1 MLNQDP
7 GPPPGGGR
15 KNSDDGRL
23 AKLKAFAEDN
33 SRRLSK
39 SLSGLFNN
47 ADVHNDDDDVKIPE
61 GVADVLPEAQ
71 GEQDEPEVQEL
82 PVQQGPV
89 QPARPAPVQRN
100 RRRIGPC
107 GRKSL
112 YALLAIIIGG
122 ALFSGGFFGL
132 KAISKE
138 ITPEVV
144 PPKLTT
150 KIFSSQSLL
159 EASKTAPTGSNF
171 AVNVKQLLENSSRRK
186 LVISPR

>member
-7 GPPPGGGR
+7 GAPPGGGR

-61 GVADVLPEAQ
+61 GVAGVLPEAQ
-71 GEQDEPEVQEL
+71 GQPDEPEA
-82 PVQQGPV
+82 QGQPDEPEAQGLPV
-89 QPARPAPVQRN
+89 QPARPVAAQGN
-100 RRRIGPC
+100 RRRIGSC

-112 YALLAIIIGG
+112 YVLLAIIIGG
-122 ALFSGGFFGL
+122 ALFTGGFFGRD
-132 KAISKE
+132 AI
-138 ITPEVV
+138 
-144 PPKLTT
+144 PKVLTC
-150 KIFSSQSLL
+150 
-159 EASKTAPTGSNF
+159 PTDL
-171 AVNVKQLLENSSRRK
+171 AA
-186 LVISPR
+186 

>member
-47 ADVHNDDDDVKIPE
+47 ADAHNDDDDVKIPE

-71 GEQDEPEVQEL
+71 GQPDGPEAQGQPDEPDVQEV
-82 PVQQGPV
+82 PVQQGPPV
-89 QPARPAPVQRN
+89 QPAQPAAVQGN
-100 RRRIGPC
+100 RRRIGSC

-112 YALLAIIIGG
+112 YALLAIIIGC
-122 ALFSGGFFGL
+122 ALFTGGFFGRDAIP
-132 KAISKE
+132 KA
-138 ITPEVV
+138 
-144 PPKLTT
+144 LTC
-150 KIFSSQSLL
+150 
-159 EASKTAPTGSNF
+159 P
-171 AVNVKQLLENSSRRK
+171 
-186 LVISPR
+186 